1 MVVKLINIWIATA
14 LNFNKGIAIFIHKM
28 HSGHKQEN
36 LKLNI
41 VLQDINQG
49 LDFTE
54 ISACPRE
61 KDYFFGVIQNLGNLN
76 GDPPAD
82 RG

>member
-36 LKLNI
+36 LKLN
-41 VLQDINQG
+41 VGLQYINQRFN
-49 LDFTE
+49 FTE
-54 ISACPRE
+54 ISACAGK